1 MFDCKTY
8 NEKLTK
14 KIPFIKSSHKN
25 FKTHKQGTTAISTI
39 QYQFNDGTKIVLESV
54 DDTDYENYVTVTF
67 RDNVWDC
74 ANKLVTEYEMEFPE
88 SIIPY
93 FWNIGF
99 KDYKLARPNQIK
111 TSKFKMNNNFVLIPN
126 IDSLINY
133 IRDEVNYLKD
143 RGLVNIVDKENG
155 NV

>member
-14 KIPFIKSSHKN
+14 KIPFIKSSNKN
-25 FKTHKQGTTAISTI
+25 LEIHGLGTTTISTI
-39 QYQFNDGTKIVLESV
+39 QYQFNDGTRIVLESV

-74 ANKLVTEYEMEFPE
+74 ANKLVEEYEMEFPE
-88 SIIPY
+88 SVIPY

-99 KDYKLARPNQIK
+99 KNYHIVAYKKYYILLVSYK
-111 TSKFKMNNNFVLIPN
+111 HLKEF
-126 IDSLINY
+126 IDSVIKKDIIENDLNLSK
-133 IRDEVNYLKD
+133 YLS
-143 RGLVNIVDKENG
+143 
-155 NV
+155 

>member
-8 NEKLTK
+8 KEKLTK
-14 KIPFIKSSHKN
+14 KIPFIKSSHEN

-93 FWNIGF
+93 FWNIGY
-99 KDYKLARPNQIK
+99 KNYNNIDYKKYYILLVSYK
-111 TSKFKMNNNFVLIPN
+111 HLKEF
-126 IDSLINY
+126 IDSVVKKDIIENDSNL
-133 IRDEVNYLKD
+133 LK
-143 RGLVNIVDKENG
+143 
-155 NV
+155 